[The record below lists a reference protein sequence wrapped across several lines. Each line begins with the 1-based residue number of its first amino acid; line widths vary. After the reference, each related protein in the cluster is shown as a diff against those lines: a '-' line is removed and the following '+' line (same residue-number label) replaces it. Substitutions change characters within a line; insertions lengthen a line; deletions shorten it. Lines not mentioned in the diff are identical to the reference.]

1 MRGHNGHHLE
11 ARDRETEAEKKNK
24 YSANRKRNVTLD
36 GLLAVNQ
43 SNKKLHCAA
52 KKKIPE
58 KHHLSVSSGNYTG
71 VYLFAAAP
79 ADSSSVLDASP
90 QLVSLLEEA
99 GKLLPPALAQR
110 PWKNLILALLLILL
124 HGVGK
129 IPRGGAHEPNLGL
142 QFCQQWHTRFTFSL
156 KITRVRVVFLFET
169 HSAMNKFFLVYS
181 AIVKQALLK
190 YTKVMARRY

>member
-52 KKKIPE
+52 KKKSQRNIIYQSPQAII
-58 KHHLSVSSGNYTG
+58 L